1 MILMMRTIL
10 LSLVLIGFVAAT
22 SVSFQGLAPDSA
34 MLEATEAFLETLEPE
49 QLEQATFPFDAEER
63 LDWHFIPRDRLGL
76 SLKAMTPAQQK
87 AALELVRTGLSEQGY
102 SKAETIRKLETVLFE
117 MSGEPRRDA
126 ELYFFMI
133 FGEPSEHGTWGWRY
147 EGHHLSEHWTVVN
160 GRALATTPQFFGAN
174 PAEVR
179 QGSMRGT
186 RVLAAEEDLA
196 RALLKSLTPEQR
208 AKAIID
214 ETAPPDILT
223 SAARQAAM
231 QEDKGLA
238 YGEMRESQQTQLWA
252 IIEEYTN
259 AQPRAVAEARLE
271 KVRRAGLDRIK
282 FAWMG
287 GTEKGEGHYY
297 RIQGSTFLIEYDNT
311 QNDANHIHS
320 VWRDF
325 KGDFGFDLLAAH
337 YQAYPH
343 RTANAEE

>member
-1 MILMMRTIL
+1 MRTIL

-22 SVSFQGLAPDSA
+22 SVSFQGLASDST
-34 MLEATEAFLETLEPE
+34 MLAVTEAFLETLEPE
-49 QLEQATFPFDAEER
+49 QIEQVTFPFDGEER
-63 LDWHFIPRDRLGL
+63 LDWHFIPRERLGL
-76 SLKAMTPAQQK
+76 SLKAMTPAQRK
-87 AALELVRTGLSEQGY
+87 ASLELVRAGLSEQGY

-117 MSGEPRRDA
+117 MSGEAHRDP

-147 EGHHLSEHWTVVN
+147 EGHHVSQNWTIVN
-160 GRALATTPQFFGAN
+160 GRALATTPHFFGAN

-179 QGSMRGT
+179 QGSMKGT
-186 RVLAAEEDLA
+186 RALAAEEDLA

-208 AKAIID
+208 AKAILD
-214 ETAPPDILT
+214 ETAPRDILT
-223 SAARQAAM
+223 SAERQAAM
-231 QEDKGLA
+231 QEDTGLA
-238 YGEMRESQQTQLWA
+238 YGEMRESQQVQLWA
-252 IIEEYTN
+252 IIELYAH
-259 AQPRAVAEARLE
+259 AQPLAIAEARLE

-287 GTEKGEGHYY
+287 GAEKGDGHYY

-325 KGDFGFDLLAAH
+325 KGDFGRDLLAAH